1 MAREVEPVAVSRS
14 VCPFAEFV
22 SCAGGDAGGGDA
34 REMQSRFSLQVLS

>member
-22 SCAGGDAGGGDA
+22 SCAGDAGGA
-34 REMQSRFSLQVLS
+34 MREMHSRFSLQVLS